1 MNIFFWIDAL
11 LIAPFRW
18 VATPELGF
26 FLGIFFLACYSV
38 ILGWLSSLGVQRLQ
52 RSVVSKHSQE
62 ARKRSE
68 LAMQALELQDKNAYL
83 AQNRL
88 AKDAYGKTMGVSVAR
103 ITSSLWTPVAALA
116 WLDLRFRGIPLPLPV
131 AIPGLGNTVFYPFYF
146 ILLYFILR
154 ILYGRLIRHAPFY
167 PRLMNWVG
175 RSSQTIIPDNV
186 PGHQASD
193 QNKANPKNIA

>member
-1 MNIFFWIDAL
+1 MKIFFWIDAL

-18 VATPELGF
+18 ATMPELGF
-26 FLGIFFLACYSV
+26 FLGIFFLAGYSV

-68 LAMQALELQDKNAYL
+68 LAMQALELQDKKAYL

-103 ITSSLWTPVAALA
+103 ITSSLWPPVAALA

-131 AIPGLGNTVFYPFYF
+131 AIPGLGHTVFYPFYF
-146 ILLYFILR
+146 ILFYFILR
-154 ILYGRLIRHAPFY
+154 ILYGRLIQRVPFY
-167 PRLMNWVG
+167 PRLMAWTKGNHD
-175 RSSQTIIPDNV
+175 SI
-186 PGHQASD
+186 
-193 QNKANPKNIA
+193 NIG